1 MLPILFTIGSW
12 PVSSFGLFLV
22 AALFAASFVI
32 WRLTKV
38 YDFDGEQVIDIILLT
53 FFGAL
58 IFASIYFIVTHPSL
72 FEENGFLKMI
82 LINRY
87 PGLSFWGGFIGG
99 MISLIFVVRN
109 FKLNFWQ
116 IADFATVGLLLGLS
130 IGSLG
135 CFLGGCQ
142 VGLPSDLPIAV
153 KMVGS
158 LNKRFP
164 IQIFES
170 LSFFCLFMILWRSTI
185 RYHILGTALALGLVI
200 LGSVKFFF
208 EFFVSDTL
216 KLYSFIT
223 LGHILSMIS
232 ITIGVRVYYQV
243 TKRLIL
249 KDLKAFFDAVRNSKS
264 RRLMLLKLIKWWY
277 NLKVNLARYN
287 FRVLLSSWSRRFK
300 RRLNIRSTPKE
311 F

>member
-58 IFASIYFIVTHPSL
+58 IFARIYFIVTHPSL

-135 CFLGGCQ
+135 CFLG
-142 VGLPSDLPIAV
+142 V
-153 KMVGS
+153 
-158 LNKRFP
+158 R
-164 IQIFES
+164 
-170 LSFFCLFMILWRSTI
+170 
-185 RYHILGTALALGLVI
+185 LVYLLI
-200 LGSVKFFF
+200 
-208 EFFVSDTL
+208 
-216 KLYSFIT
+216 
-223 LGHILSMIS
+223 
-232 ITIGVRVYYQV
+232 YQ
-243 TKRLIL
+243 
-249 KDLKAFFDAVRNSKS
+249 
-264 RRLMLLKLIKWWY
+264 
-277 NLKVNLARYN
+277 
-287 FRVLLSSWSRRFK
+287 LLSRW
-300 RRLNIRSTPKE
+300 
-311 F
+311 